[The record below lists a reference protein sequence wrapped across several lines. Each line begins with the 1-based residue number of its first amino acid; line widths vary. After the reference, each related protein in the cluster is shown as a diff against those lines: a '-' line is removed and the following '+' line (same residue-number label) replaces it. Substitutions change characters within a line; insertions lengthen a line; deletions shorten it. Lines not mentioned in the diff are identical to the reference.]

1 MNLEK
6 AQGWEIPKKD
16 CDDQLHRPAN
26 SKDSGQSKAFYAS
39 FAIQIS

>member
-16 CDDQLHRPAN
+16 CDDQLHLAN
-26 SKDSGQSKAFYAS
+26 SKDSGRSKAFYAS